1 MILLGTKGP
10 ENSKLYWQTDK
21 TQLDKGLLYSLWSIL
36 KVQTSQLLL
45 VLTLPIHMASSLVVG
60 AAAAVPSASIAGC
73 GHSAW
78 GISARILGN
87 CCGPRGS
94 KSSFRDASLLR
105 HHPRADALPHILQ
118 KQCRIGMLTV
128 RSEGPARLASLRLNF
143 LVCKIRWLVAFPSRS
158 YCEDHTR

>member
-21 TQLDKGLLYSLWSIL
+21 THLDKGLLYSLWSIL
-36 KVQTSQLLL
+36 KVQTS
-45 VLTLPIHMASSLVVG
+45 PIAPRPHPPHPHGQQPGVG
-60 AAAAVPSASIAGC
+60 EAVPSASRAGC

-78 GISARILGN
+78 GISAGIPGN

-94 KSSFRDASLLR
+94 KGFFRAASLLR
-105 HHPRADALPHILQ
+105 HDPRADALSHILK

-128 RSEGPARLASLRLNF
+128 CSEGPARLASLRLNF
-143 LVCKIRWLVAFPSRS
+143 LVCKIRWLVAFPSQS
-158 YCEDHTR
+158 YCEDHNHTR